1 VDSDID
7 LLKSFVNKAGAIALE
22 KQKQHLDI
30 QFKPDS
36 QGPVTNVD
44 LEIDTLAK
52 NFLQTARPDYGWL
65 SEETADTDHR
75 LKAKRTFIL
84 DPIDGTNAY
93 IAGRKDFT
101 IAIAIVENGIPVIA
115 TIFAPAHGDLYWAIA
130 GQGAWC
136 NDDRL
141 QTSENQ
147 MINAAKVL
155 GRKKDIRNQLGEE
168 HYNSIEW
175 GFRSSLAYRYCLVA
189 QGKWD
194 AMMSGHA
201 TYEWDA
207 APGDLILREAGGIS
221 TDLTGQPLKFN
232 QPDVRQTPGVLGSS
246 SINLQKSILGHPR

>member
-1 VDSDID
+1 MDSDIE
-7 LLKSFVNKAGAIALE
+7 LLKAFVIQAGAIALE
-22 KQKQHLDI
+22 KQKQHLDV

-52 NFLQTARPDYGWL
+52 DFLRTARPHYGWL

-75 LKAKRTFIL
+75 LNTKRTFIL

-101 IAIAIVENGIPVIA
+101 VAIAIVENEIPIVA
-115 TIFAPAHGDLYWAIA
+115 TIFAPAYADLYWAVA

-136 NDDRL
+136 NDVRL

-147 MINAAKVL
+147 IINAAKVL
-155 GRKKDIRNQLGEE
+155 GRKKDVRNQLGEE
-168 HYNSIEW
+168 HYNTIEW

-194 AMMSGHA
+194 AMMSGHD

-221 TDLTGQPLKFN
+221 TDLEGQPLRFN
-232 QPDVRQTPGVLGSS
+232 QPNVRQTPGVLGAS
-246 SINLQKSILGHPR
+246 SIDLHKSILDYPK